1 MLDVV
6 GLHKRKKCK
15 EKVLTERVN
24 DDQTRTKSQP
34 TNLQKVYIT
43 VSVIIWVFER
53 LDILIPWGLKLKLKK
68 WDGIPQICLE
78 N

>member
-6 GLHKRKKCK
+6 GLHERKKCK

-53 LDILIPWGLKLKLKK
+53 LDILIP
-68 WDGIPQICLE
+68 
-78 N
+78 